1 METNESNPSFF
12 ESMPRR
18 AVAWGSIVA
27 GTLGQ
32 VLAVNAALSDEYIG
46 AGVCLTASVL
56 AFGVM
61 AYAFLRR

>member
-1 METNESNPSFF
+1 METIESSPSFL
-12 ESMPRR
+12 EEMSRR
-18 AVAWGSIVA
+18 VVAWGSIVT
-27 GTLGQ
+27 GSLGL

-46 AGVCLTASVL
+46 AGVCLAASAL